1 MNEHA
6 TVAPVLALDA
16 TPVKKEYVLLSML
29 VVLVV
34 YLGALIEAYQD
45 MLVQRVALI
54 LAMFFHL
61 VLVCVTDMTT
71 TIARFF
77 QCLPGD
83 FADPGRFRRRNCG
96 GIEKDF
102 DFKSRRRVL
111 RRERRR
117 LEQVREVC
125 VDVGGTRGVT
135 VPPNKM
141 HIPARITWTVECI
154 RICLL
159 NLFECVNV

>member
-54 LAMFFHL
+54 LAIFFIFFL
-61 VLVCVTDMTT
+61 YVLTDMTT
-71 TIARFF
+71 TLVFF
-77 QCLPGD
+77 QWLTLSD
-83 FADPGRFRRRNCG
+83 
-96 GIEKDF
+96 
-102 DFKSRRRVL
+102 
-111 RRERRR
+111 
-117 LEQVREVC
+117 
-125 VDVGGTRGVT
+125 
-135 VPPNKM
+135 
-141 HIPARITWTVECI
+141 TWKWWT
-154 RICLL
+154 
-159 NLFECVNV
+159 

>member
-54 LAMFFHL
+54 LAMFFSS
-61 VLVCVTDMTT
+61 CSCMCD
-71 TIARFF
+71 
-77 QCLPGD
+77 
-83 FADPGRFRRRNCG
+83 
-96 GIEKDF
+96 
-102 DFKSRRRVL
+102 
-111 RRERRR
+111 
-117 LEQVREVC
+117 
-125 VDVGGTRGVT
+125 
-135 VPPNKM
+135 
-141 HIPARITWTVECI
+141 
-154 RICLL
+154 
-159 NLFECVNV
+159 